1 MCFFLPYKL
10 FCCVTRAAC
19 TGTAGRSCQSYSGPL
34 HPLLFSMIK
43 TKFNVKNLYTIRFC
57 SYATNFACFIN
68 FWSTYH
74 VHKRIFVAYNFF
86 FAITTVV
93 WCRFLKRFL
102 IFKINETWLSD
113 FELHGLFSLI
123 QKIVFLGTGSG
134 RPNSGI
140 IRNQPIRTFWTFFGG
155 KLQNWTKL
163 SFNITSIWFYAW
175 RSLNLLPQD
184 SQTSS
189 SNVTHVWRN
198 ASSKFMILIWSMCTC
213 IHSMNVGWIQFMKQW
228 NLSCESRLTMY
239 QAVEFFKLTWSM
251 HTIDQMSIM
260 MLIHKD
266 PKCES
271 K

>member
-1 MCFFLPYKL
+1 MW
-10 FCCVTRAAC
+10 
-19 TGTAGRSCQSYSGPL
+19 
-34 HPLLFSMIK
+34 
-43 TKFNVKNLYTIRFC
+43 C
-57 SYATNFACFIN
+57 S
-68 FWSTYH
+68 
-74 VHKRIFVAYNFF
+74 
-86 FAITTVV
+86 
-93 WCRFLKRFL
+93 FLKRFL

-163 SFNITSIWFYAW
+163 SFNITSTIWFYAW

-228 NLSCESRLTMY
+228 NLSFESRLTMY

-266 PKCES
+266 HKCES